1 METSVETRRGMN
13 KSAAVED
20 SQSGCLVKKQYW
32 DDKIHMI
39 AAVELSPLD
48 DNEEAIGG
56 MCRNSL

>member
-1 METSVETRRGMN
+1 MTTAWMD

>member
-1 METSVETRRGMN
+1 MTTAWMD

-48 DNEEAIGG
+48 DNEEAIGR
-56 MCRNSL
+56 MCRNTL